1 MMRTRRGRARLR
13 TATATGIAALTLA
26 LTACSSPDGVPMP
39 VPSVP
44 PPTTTDPAATSTPS
58 TTPAAD
64 GPVQPAGQPRVVASN
79 LDLPWS
85 LVRLSTGTT
94 LVSERDTALVK
105 EISDDGDVRRV
116 GKIAG
121 VVPGG
126 EGGLLGLAVDPTDES
141 WLYAYTTTAR
151 DNRIIRMPLTG
162 TAGTYRLGD
171 ATTLLSGIP
180 KAGNHNGGRIKFGP
194 DGMLYATA
202 GDAGDTSRSQD
213 KDSLGGKILRLEPDG
228 GIPTDNPFD
237 SAVYSYGHRN
247 PQGISWDSAGRMWAS
262 EFGQNTWDE
271 LNLISK
277 GSNYGWPIVE
287 GIGSDDRY
295 SNPVKQWSTSEASP
309 SGLLATHNTLFMAAL
324 RGERLWAIYPDTRQ
338 VDAEPWFTGD
348 FGRLRDVID
357 GPDGTLWV
365 LTNNTGRSPR
375 DGDDKV
381 LEVRL
386 ESLQEG

>member
-1 MMRTRRGRARLR
+1 MTRTPNGSSRLR
-13 TATATGIAALTLA
+13 VALATSAAAVTLA
-26 LTACSSPDGVPMP
+26 LAACTSQDGTPMP
-39 VPSVP
+39 VPSIAP
-44 PPTTTDPAATSTPS
+44 PATPAPS
-58 TTPAAD
+58 TTTTPAES
-64 GPVQPAGQPRVVASN
+64 GPVQPAGTPRVIASD

-85 LVRLSTGTT
+85 LVRLSAEVT

-105 EISDDGDVRRV
+105 EIADDGTVRRV

-126 EGGLLGLAVDPTDES
+126 EGGLLGLAVDPSDES
-141 WLYAYTTTAR
+141 SLYAYTTTAT
-151 DNRIIRMPLTG
+151 DNRIVRMPLTG
-162 TAGTYRLGD
+162 APGSYRLGE
-171 ATTLLSGIP
+171 ATTVLRGIP

-213 KDSLGGKILRLEPDG
+213 TGSLGGKILRLEPDG
-228 GIPTDNPFD
+228 AIPADNPFGN
-237 SAVYSYGHRN
+237 AVFSYGHRN

-287 GIGSDDRY
+287 GVGSDDRF
-295 SNPVKQWSTSEASP
+295 SNPVKQWSTSDASP
-309 SGLLATHNTLFMAAL
+309 SGLLATQNTLFMAAL
-324 RGERLWAIYPDTRQ
+324 RGERLWAIYPDTTE

-386 ESLQEG
+386 EGLQEG

>member
-1 MMRTRRGRARLR
+1 MTRTPNGSSRLR
-13 TATATGIAALTLA
+13 VALASSAAAVTLA
-26 LTACSSPDGVPMP
+26 LAACTSQDGTPMP
-39 VPSVP
+39 VPSVAP
-44 PPTTTDPAATSTPS
+44 PATPAPS
-58 TTPAAD
+58 TTTTPAES
-64 GPVQPAGQPRVVASN
+64 GPVQPAGTPRVIASD

-85 LVRLSTGTT
+85 LVRLSTDVT

-105 EISDDGDVRRV
+105 EIADDGTVRRV
-116 GKIAG
+116 GKIEG

-126 EGGLLGLAVDPTDES
+126 EGGLLGLAVDPSDES
-141 WLYAYTTTAR
+141 SLYAYTTTAT
-151 DNRIIRMPLTG
+151 DNRIVRMPLTG
-162 TAGTYRLGD
+162 APGSYRLGE
-171 ATTLLSGIP
+171 ATTVLRGIP

-213 KDSLGGKILRLEPDG
+213 TGSLGGKILRLEPDG
-228 GIPTDNPFD
+228 AIPADNPFGN
-237 SAVYSYGHRN
+237 AVFSYGHRN

-287 GIGSDDRY
+287 GVGSDDRF
-295 SNPVKQWSTSEASP
+295 SNPVKQWSTSDASP

-324 RGERLWAIYPDTRQ
+324 RGERLWAIYPDTTE

-386 ESLQEG
+386 EGLQEG

>member
-1 MMRTRRGRARLR
+1 MTRTPNGSSRLR
-13 TATATGIAALTLA
+13 VALATGATAVTLA
-26 LTACSSPDGVPMP
+26 LAACTSQDGTPMP
-39 VPSVP
+39 VPSVAP
-44 PPTTTDPAATSTPS
+44 PATPAPSTT
-58 TTPAAD
+58 TTPAAS
-64 GPVQPAGQPRVVASN
+64 GPVQPVGTPRVIASD

-85 LVRLSTGTT
+85 LVRLSTDVT

-105 EISDDGDVRRV
+105 EIADDGTVRRV
-116 GKIAG
+116 GKIAD

-126 EGGLLGLAVDPTDES
+126 EGGLLGLAVDPSDES
-141 WLYAYTTTAR
+141 SLYAYTTTAT
-151 DNRIIRMPLTG
+151 DNRIVRMPLTG
-162 TAGTYRLGD
+162 APGSYRLGE
-171 ATTLLSGIP
+171 ATTVLRGIP

-213 KDSLGGKILRLEPDG
+213 TGSLGGKILRLEPDG
-228 GIPTDNPFD
+228 AIPAENPFGN
-237 SAVYSYGHRN
+237 AVFSYGHRN

-287 GIGSDDRY
+287 GVGSDDRF
-295 SNPVKQWSTSEASP
+295 SNPVKQWSTSDASP

-324 RGERLWAIYPDTRQ
+324 RGERLWAIYPDTTE

-386 ESLQEG
+386 EGLQEG

>member
-1 MMRTRRGRARLR
+1 MTRTPNGSSRLR
-13 TATATGIAALTLA
+13 VALATGAAAVTLA
-26 LTACSSPDGVPMP
+26 LAACTSQDGSPMP
-39 VPSVP
+39 VPSVAP
-44 PPTTTDPAATSTPS
+44 PATPAPS
-58 TTPAAD
+58 TTTTPTES
-64 GPVQPAGQPRVVASN
+64 GPVQPAGTPRVIASD

-85 LVRLSTGTT
+85 LVRLSTGVT

-105 EISDDGDVRRV
+105 EIADDGTVRRV

-126 EGGLLGLAVDPTDES
+126 EGGLLGLAVDPSDES
-141 WLYAYTTTAR
+141 SLYAYTTTAT
-151 DNRIIRMPLTG
+151 DNRIVRMPLTG
-162 TAGTYRLGD
+162 APGSYRLGE
-171 ATTLLSGIP
+171 ATTVLRGIP

-213 KDSLGGKILRLEPDG
+213 TGSLGGKILRLEPDG
-228 GIPTDNPFD
+228 AIPAENPFGN
-237 SAVYSYGHRN
+237 AVFSYGHRN

-287 GIGSDDRY
+287 GVGSDDRF
-295 SNPVKQWSTSEASP
+295 SNPVKQWSTSDASP

-324 RGERLWAIYPDTRQ
+324 RGERLWAIYPDTTE

-386 ESLQEG
+386 EGLQEG

>member
-1 MMRTRRGRARLR
+1 MTRTPNGSSRLR
-13 TATATGIAALTLA
+13 VALATSAAAVTFALA
-26 LTACSSPDGVPMP
+26 ACTSQDGTPMP
-39 VPSVP
+39 VPSVAP
-44 PPTTTDPAATSTPS
+44 PATPAPS
-58 TTPAAD
+58 TTTTPAES
-64 GPVQPAGQPRVVASN
+64 GPVQPAGTPRVIASD

-85 LVRLSTGTT
+85 LVRLSTDVT

-105 EISDDGDVRRV
+105 EIADDGTVRRV

-126 EGGLLGLAVDPTDES
+126 EGGLLGLAVDPSDES
-141 WLYAYTTTAR
+141 SLYAYTTTAT
-151 DNRIIRMPLTG
+151 DNRIVRMPLTG
-162 TAGTYRLGD
+162 APGSYRLGE
-171 ATTLLSGIP
+171 ATTVLRGIP

-213 KDSLGGKILRLEPDG
+213 TGSLGGKILRLEPDG
-228 GIPTDNPFD
+228 AIPADNPFGN
-237 SAVYSYGHRN
+237 AVFSYGHRN

-287 GIGSDDRY
+287 GVGSDDRF
-295 SNPVKQWSTSEASP
+295 SNPVKQWSTSDASP

-324 RGERLWAIYPDTRQ
+324 RGERLWAIYPDTTE

-386 ESLQEG
+386 EGLQEG